1 MQWYRKQRR
10 LYLKYRLYSKQ
21 SNKRFVDSH
30 HPLVPGSST
39 FRHGFFLDNQAFFF
53 LRPRAV
59 WFGCSSF
66 GMCFVHVLVFLNC
79 SLVRTGQCSGSACSL
94 QCALAHGNQLK
105 AHGWSS
111 FFKQS
116 LTREENSAD
125 LQLRYLYR
133 WTCISGGSVFV
144 FGYATLFHWN
154 VGSEVPLTGVS
165 EPNKVLYVCSNTLRC
180 FRTP

>member
-39 FRHGFFLDNQAFFF
+39 F
-53 LRPRAV
+53 
-59 WFGCSSF
+59 
-66 GMCFVHVLVFLNC
+66 

-94 QCALAHGNQLK
+94 QCAQAHGNQLK

-133 WTCISGGSVFV
+133 WTCMSGGSVFV
-144 FGYATLFHWN
+144 FRYATLFHWN